1 VGGGGGRLKDGDA
14 RNVVF
19 TPQRRRAHARGV
31 STRPPR
37 VYHSHK
43 VSPSDRPTDG
53 TITPRRRRIAA
64 TGNSPPPH

>member
-1 VGGGGGRLKDGDA
+1 VGGGRLKDGDA

-19 TPQRRRAHARGV
+19 TPQRRRARARAAFPRARRAFI
-31 STRPPR
+31 TRIKSR
-37 VYHSHK
+37 RAT
-43 VSPSDRPTDG
+43 DRPTDG